1 MPTYNRALS
10 DYIVQNFAVEDD
22 ILSSIRS
29 NLAKRG
35 LPTYSVNAEEG
46 RFLQFLVKANGAK
59 RALELGTLGGYSAI
73 WIARGLPID
82 GKLITIEKQPEHAA
96 VAREQ
101 FKLAGLENK
110 IEIRE
115 GDALVLLQSLNDEAP
130 FDFIFVDADN
140 SNYPLYLD
148 WILDLL
154 RPGGVIAAHNAFVHG
169 MILDE
174 GSHSSYVEGTR
185 QFSLSIAAD
194 SRLIGTIFPAG
205 DGMLVAV
212 LNE

>member
-10 DYIVQNFAVEDD
+10 EYIVQNFAIEDD
-22 ILSSIRS
+22 ILSSLHS
-29 NLAKRG
+29 HLAQRG

-46 RFLQFLVKANGAK
+46 RFLQFLVRANAAK
-59 RALELGTLGGYSAI
+59 MALELGTLGGYSGI
-73 WIARGLPID
+73 WIARGLPED
-82 GKLITIEKQPEHAA
+82 GKLITVEKESEHAA

-101 FKLAGLENK
+101 FKMAGLENK

-115 GDALVLLQSLNDEAP
+115 GDARTLLPSLNQDAP

-140 SNYPLYLD
+140 AIYPLYLD
-148 WILDLL
+148 WILEHL
-154 RPGGVIAAHNAFVHG
+154 RPGGILAAHNAFVHG

-185 QFSLSIAAD
+185 QFTHSIAAD
-194 SRLIGTIFPAG
+194 SRLISTIFPAG
-205 DGMLVAV
+205 DGMLIAV
-212 LNE
+212 LKE